1 MCLQNWMIPGVQ
13 GCPQRTAM
21 ILCVCSDI
29 SSPLRKK
36 TVFIRISWPKEVK
49 NPCQRT
55 QIRGHAR
62 LLVWTTECLEEE
74 GNNYL
79 KVRGFYTKIKI
90 YSYTN
95 KKQTQKNGKGGNTE
109 PTFPGGKNWL
119 VQSRAALQM
128 GHRLPTVPTRPIS
141 F

>member
-1 MCLQNWMIPGVQ
+1 MSEDTN
-13 GCPQRTAM
+13 QRACKV
-21 ILCVCSDI
+21 IGLDH
-29 SSPLRKK
+29 R
-36 TVFIRISWPKEVK
+36 VFGGGRE
-49 NPCQRT
+49 Q
-55 QIRGHAR
+55 
-62 LLVWTTECLEEE
+62 
-74 GNNYL
+74 YL

-119 VQSRAALQM
+119 VRSRAALQM